1 MNKSTGSLTLRDY
14 FNIASTQFASI
25 LGPGVASG
33 ATVLAIFAS
42 RGWHASWLTFFGV
55 GLSFVGYYF
64 AMEYARL
71 HQLRN
76 YADVYKGLYGKL
88 YRVATPFMDF
98 AVAYAVF
105 VGMAIVTAQ
114 FGSLMMEWGIPFFVG
129 VAILWGF
136 SLLGAIF
143 GTDLFRKIQGV
154 LSLILLTLT
163 LVINVACIINGI
175 NIFKEIMSTRWMPE
189 GGTFANAVYWAFQYG
204 FVQIQMV
211 TVLIP
216 NLDIVRKKSD
226 IKKALGV
233 GYLMNMTLVGLQ
245 SIALLAFMPAV

>member
-98 AVAYAVF
+98 R
-105 VGMAIVTAQ
+105 VTCSTSFYNRPTKQ
-114 FGSLMMEWGIPFFVG
+114 H
-129 VAILWGF
+129 
-136 SLLGAIF
+136 
-143 GTDLFRKIQGV
+143 
-154 LSLILLTLT
+154 TLAT
-163 LVINVACIINGI
+163 NDFTN
-175 NIFKEIMSTRWMPE
+175 
-189 GGTFANAVYWAFQYG
+189 
-204 FVQIQMV
+204 
-211 TVLIP
+211 
-216 NLDIVRKKSD
+216 SD
-226 IKKALGV
+226 ITQKKANNERFFEP
-233 GYLMNMTLVGLQ
+233 YQRKN
-245 SIALLAFMPAV
+245 